1 MKYYQVM
8 TDAHYIPPV
17 PVGWYG
23 KIDQK
28 TVGEKKIYDMP
39 EHLLFE
45 TESHMQMVFT
55 DVIVFPCLMVSGTVR
70 DVIMR
75 YMPRTRFIRV
85 ILFDKAR
92 GCSRAYHMPHFRS
105 AGHIKKGIAGSV
117 VVEKELLGDRAVV
130 KMDDID
136 KTYIIMR
143 MDIVESILRRGT
155 VGVGLKEITIV

>member
-1 MKYYQVM
+1 
-8 TDAHYIPPV
+8 
-17 PVGWYG
+17 
-23 KIDQK
+23 
-28 TVGEKKIYDMP
+28 
-39 EHLLFE
+39 
-45 TESHMQMVFT
+45 
-55 DVIVFPCLMVSGTVR
+55 
-70 DVIMR
+70 
-75 YMPRTRFIRV
+75 
-85 ILFDKAR
+85 
-92 GCSRAYHMPHFRS
+92 MPHFRS